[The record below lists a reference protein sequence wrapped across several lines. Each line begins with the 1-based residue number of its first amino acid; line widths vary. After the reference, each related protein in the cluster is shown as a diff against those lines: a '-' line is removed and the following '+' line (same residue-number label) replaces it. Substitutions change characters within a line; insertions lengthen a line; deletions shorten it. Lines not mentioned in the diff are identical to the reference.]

1 MDKLQQQSPIV
12 KILAFIG
19 FLLVASFLLN
29 LVGGLIGLVFRW
41 AIPVAIV
48 YFIYR
53 WLTNRSQSNNHY
65 TR

>member
-1 MDKLQQQSPIV
+1 MDNLQQQSTLV

-29 LVGGLIGLVFRW
+29 IVGGLLGLVFRW
-41 AIPVAIV
+41 AIPIAIV

-53 WLTNRSQSNNHY
+53 WLTNRSRSNRPYN
-65 TR
+65 R